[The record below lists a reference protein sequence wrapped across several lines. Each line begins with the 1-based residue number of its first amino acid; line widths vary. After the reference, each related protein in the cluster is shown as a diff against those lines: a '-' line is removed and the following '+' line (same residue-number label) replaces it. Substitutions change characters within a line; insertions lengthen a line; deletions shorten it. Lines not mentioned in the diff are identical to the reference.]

1 MTGSLTIAEE
11 PLTRGEAKYAVLR
24 APLDDGRELVYRD
37 VRRLGTIL
45 LLDEKAWAGYDAAL
59 GPEPLDPELTPAR
72 FAAIMATSRQA
83 IKKVLMDQRKIVG
96 VGNIYAN
103 EALFAA
109 GIDPS
114 KPSSLLTP
122 HQSAQLLA
130 HVRRILG
137 AAIASQGTT
146 FRDYRTGT
154 GEKGNFQLELFVYGR
169 EGEKCKVC
177 GTRLAHTH
185 EIDARITVFCHRC
198 QQ

>member
-1 MTGSLTIAEE
+1 MTGSLTIADQ
-11 PLTRGEAKYAVLR
+11 PLAPGDARYAVLR
-24 APLDDGRELVYRD
+24 ASLDDGRELVYRD
-37 VRRLGTIL
+37 VRRLGTLL
-45 LLDEKAWAGYDAAL
+45 LLDDKGWEGYDAAL
-59 GPEPLDPELTPAR
+59 GPEPLDPALTHAR
-72 FAAIMATSRQA
+72 FAAILASSKQA

-114 KPSSLLTP
+114 KPSSRLSTLDSRLL
-122 HQSAQLLA
+122 LK
-130 HVRRILG
+130 HVRRILQ
-137 AAIASQGTT
+137 AAIDSQGTT

-154 GEKGNFQLELFVYGR
+154 GEKGTFQLELFVYGR
-169 EGEKCKVC
+169 EGEKCRVC

-185 EIDARITVFCHRC
+185 EIDARVTVFCHRC

>member
-1 MTGSLTIAEE
+1 
-11 PLTRGEAKYAVLR
+11 
-24 APLDDGRELVYRD
+24 
-37 VRRLGTIL
+37 
-45 LLDEKAWAGYDAAL
+45 
-59 GPEPLDPELTPAR
+59 
-72 FAAIMATSRQA
+72 MASSKQA

-114 KPSSLLTP
+114 KPSSLLTRK
-122 HQSAQLLA
+122 QSDALRS
-130 HVRRILG
+130 HVRRILES
-137 AAIASQGTT
+137 AIASQGTT

-169 EGEKCKVC
+169 EGEKCRVC

-185 EIDARITVFCHRC
+185 EIDARMTVFCHRC